1 MANVLEKLLKGIEM
15 NKLQKLLVATVMA
28 LISVLTTNVYAESF
42 VGVSVGSASYPDF
55 VTSDTTSVV
64 NAVAAANPGI
74 TIVGNG
80 VQDKSGS
87 GTKLFGGTWISDN
100 LGAEVGYV
108 DFGKP
113 TETITTTGVTTTWK
127 ASVTAS
133 AFYGALLGGVKVGDG
148 TRIFG
153 KLGLYSS
160 SATFKG
166 SVVGP
171 GGTAGISQSVSN
183 TGTMLGIGSSFQ
195 ITKDIGLRLEYESYG
210 KVKINDYSE
219 ADIGMLSVGL
229 AYTF

>member
-1 MANVLEKLLKGIEM
+1 MSWKLPKGIEM
-15 NKLQKLLVATVMA
+15 NKLQKLFVATA
-28 LISVLTTNVYAESF
+28 IIFIGTLTTNVYAESF
-42 VGVSVGSASYPDF
+42 VGVSLGAASYPDF

-64 NAVAAANPGI
+64 NAVAAANPGTPI
-74 TIVGNG
+74 FGVG

-113 TETITTTGVTTTWK
+113 SETITTTGVATTWK

-133 AFYGALLGGVKVGDG
+133 AFYGALLGGGKVNDG

-160 SATFKG
+160 SATFTV

-195 ITKDIGLRLEYESYG
+195 ITQNIGLRLEYESYG

-219 ADIGMLSVGL
+219 ADIGLLSVGL
-229 AYTF
+229 AYMF